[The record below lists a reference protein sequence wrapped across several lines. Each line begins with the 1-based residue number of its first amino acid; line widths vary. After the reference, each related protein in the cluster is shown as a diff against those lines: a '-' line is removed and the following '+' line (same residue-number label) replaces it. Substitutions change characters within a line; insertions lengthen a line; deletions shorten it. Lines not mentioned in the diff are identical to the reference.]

1 MATGS
6 DDQRTPDAGGSDVG
20 ETDVPQADATPTDA
34 RGTDGPLQIALATM
48 SGETHGDAES
58 LLLIDA
64 LADRGVR
71 AALVPWDEDRDWSQV
86 PLVVSRSPWDYFD
99 RHDEFVAWVRST
111 GAATRFVNHPNL
123 LVWNTHKGYLAE
135 LEVAGVPVVPTTI
148 VTRGAGADAQAAA
161 LGGHDG
167 RVVIKPAVSGGAR
180 GTILTAAGSTEARDH
195 LAGLVAEGEA
205 LVQPYLPEVEQGE
218 VSLLLFAGEL
228 SHALRKV
235 PAGGDFRVQEMHG
248 GHIVDHAPT
257 DAEREVARR
266 VLEAIPH
273 PATYARIDL
282 VTTDAGPLLMEAELV
297 EPELFLGRDPEAPGR
312 YADVL
317 IAALRG

>member
-1 MATGS
+1 MAAGADENGPDVGGADPS
-6 DDQRTPDAGGSDVG
+6 GADAGGSDTG
-20 ETDVPQADATPTDA
+20 GSDTGGSDA
-34 RGTDGPLQIALATM
+34 PLQIALATM

-58 LLLIDA
+58 HLLIAA
-64 LADRGVR
+64 LAERGVR
-71 AALVPWDEDRDWSQV
+71 AELVPWDEERDWSQV

-99 RHDEFVAWVRST
+99 RHAEFVAWVRET
-111 GAATRFVNHPNL
+111 GAATRFVNHPEL
-123 LVWNTHKGYLAE
+123 LAWNTHKGYLAE
-135 LEVAGVPVVPTTI
+135 LEGAGVPVVPTTM
-148 VTRGAGADAQAAA
+148 VAGGASTEEQAAA
-161 LGGHDG
+161 LAGSGG

-180 GTILTAAGSTEARDH
+180 GTILTDAPSDEARDH
-195 LAGLVAEGEA
+195 LAALVADGEA

-218 VSLLLFAGEL
+218 VSLLLFGGEL

-248 GHIVDHAPT
+248 GHIVDHEPAP
-257 DAEREVARR
+257 AELDVARR
-266 VLEAIPH
+266 VLDAIPH

>member
-1 MATGS
+1 MAAGA
-6 DDQRTPDAGGSDVG
+6 DD
-20 ETDVPQADATPTDA
+20 
-34 RGTDGPLQIALATM
+34 RGTDGVATAGSGAAAAPGADATGADGPLQVALATM
-48 SGETHGDAES
+48 PGETHGDAES

-64 LADRGVR
+64 LAQRGVR
-71 AALVPWDEDRDWSQV
+71 AALVPWDEERDWSKV

-99 RHDEFVAWVRST
+99 RHEEFVAWVRRA
-111 GAATRFVNHPNL
+111 GAATRFVNHPDL
-123 LVWNTHKGYLAE
+123 LIWNTHKGYLAE
-135 LEVAGVPVVPTTI
+135 LESAGVPVVPTTM
-148 VTRGAGADAQAAA
+148 VPRGAVEDDQAAA
-161 LGGHDG
+161 LAAHDG
-167 RVVIKPAVSGGAR
+167 RIVIKPAVSGGAR
-180 GTILTAAGSTEARDH
+180 GTILTAADSAEAREH

-218 VSLLLFAGEL
+218 VSLLLFGGEL

-248 GHIVDHAPT
+248 GHIVGHEPT
-257 DAEREVARR
+257 AAELDVARR
-266 VLEAIPH
+266 VLDAIPH
-273 PATYARIDL
+273 PATYARIDV

-317 IAALRG
+317 LAALRG

>member
-1 MATGS
+1 MAAGADAGAPGTDAAAPGAAGS
-6 DDQRTPDAGGSDVG
+6 DA
-20 ETDVPQADATPTDA
+20 
-34 RGTDGPLQIALATM
+34 PLQIALATM
-48 SGETHGDAES
+48 PGETHGDAES

-64 LADRGVR
+64 LAQRGVR

-99 RHDEFVAWVRST
+99 RHDAFVAWVRAT
-111 GAATRFVNHPNL
+111 GAVTRFVNHPEL

-135 LEVAGVPVVPTTI
+135 LETAGVPVVPTTM
-148 VTRGAGADAQAAA
+148 VARGAGTDEQAAA
-161 LGGHDG
+161 LAAHE
-167 RVVIKPAVSGGAR
+167 RRIVIKPAVSGGAR
-180 GTILTAAGSTEARDH
+180 GTVLVAADSGEAREH

-297 EPELFLGRDPEAPGR
+297 EPELFLGRDAEAPGR

>member
-1 MATGS
+1 MAAG
-6 DDQRTPDAGGSDVG
+6 PDANGPDVGGADPSGADAGVTDTGGSD
-20 ETDVPQADATPTDA
+20 A
-34 RGTDGPLQIALATM
+34 PLQIALATM

-58 LLLIDA
+58 LLLIAA
-64 LADRGVR
+64 LAERGVR
-71 AALVPWDEDRDWSQV
+71 AELVPWDEDRDWSQI

-99 RHDEFVAWVRST
+99 RHGAFVAWVRET
-111 GAATRFVNHPNL
+111 GAATRFVNHPEL

-135 LEVAGVPVVPTTI
+135 LEGAGVPVVPTTM
-148 VTRGAGADAQAAA
+148 VTRGASADAQAAA
-161 LGGHDG
+161 LAGHDG
-167 RVVIKPAVSGGAR
+167 RIVIKPAVSGGAR
-180 GTILTAAGSTEARDH
+180 GTVLVDAESAEAREH

-248 GHIVDHAPT
+248 GHIVDHVPT
-257 DAEREVARR
+257 DAERDVARR
-266 VLEAIPH
+266 VLDAIPH

-282 VTTDAGPLLMEAELV
+282 VTTQAGPLLMEAELV

-317 IAALRG
+317 VAALRG

>member
-1 MATGS
+1 MDA
-6 DDQRTPDAGGSDVG
+6 DAGRVDPGAAAGPDRSGGDGPVREG
-20 ETDVPQADATPTDA
+20 EAPVLA
-34 RGTDGPLQIALATM
+34 GTPLQIALATM
-48 SGETHGDAES
+48 RGATHGDAES
-58 LLLIDA
+58 ALLIDA
-64 LADRGVR
+64 LAQRGVR
-71 AALVPWDEDRDWSQV
+71 AALIPWDDDRDWSAV

-99 RHDEFVAWVRST
+99 RHAEFVAWVRST
-111 GAATRFVNHPNL
+111 GAATRLVNPPEL
-123 LVWNTHKGYLAE
+123 LEWNTHKGYLAE
-135 LEVAGVPVVPTTI
+135 LADAGVPVVPTAM
-148 VTRGAGADAQAAA
+148 VARGAATDGQAAA
-161 LGGHDG
+161 LTAHGG
-167 RVVIKPAVSGGAR
+167 RVVIKPAISGGAR
-180 GTILTAAGSTEARDH
+180 GTILTDADGDEAREH
-195 LAGLVAEGEA
+195 LAALAAEGDV

-218 VSLLLFAGEL
+218 VSLLLFGGAL

-248 GHIVDHAPT
+248 GHIVDHEPT

-317 IAALRG
+317 VAALRG